1 MKIRKKTLQCLF
13 ILLGVVIAVLW
24 LLPVYILV
32 ISSIKEPAS
41 IFLFH
46 LFPTAEEIRLQNFV
60 DVFQKVKFLR
70 YILNSFVIATTV
82 TLVAL
87 LFHMMAGFAFS
98 TLRFP
103 LKKTIFTWMI
113 STMMIS
119 FSVIMIPLFII
130 VKSLGLIDTLWA
142 VILPMIPHAY
152 GIFLYRQFFKG
163 VPRDLYEA
171 GIIDGASHFKILFRV
186 YTPLSVP
193 ITLTMAVS
201 FFLTN
206 WNNYL
211 WPMVVTQ
218 KQDLWVV
225 QVAISSF
232 KDAYS
237 AQWNLILAASVIAAI
252 PTIVLFV
259 IFQRYFVEGIKLSG
273 VKG

>member
-1 MKIRKKTLQCLF
+1 MKIRKKKTLQCLF

-103 LKKTIFTWMI
+103 LKKTIFTLMI

-152 GIFLYRQFFKG
+152 GIFLYRQFF
-163 VPRDLYEA
+163 
-171 GIIDGASHFKILFRV
+171 
-186 YTPLSVP
+186 
-193 ITLTMAVS
+193 
-201 FFLTN
+201 
-206 WNNYL
+206 
-211 WPMVVTQ
+211 
-218 KQDLWVV
+218 
-225 QVAISSF
+225 
-232 KDAYS
+232 
-237 AQWNLILAASVIAAI
+237 
-252 PTIVLFV
+252 
-259 IFQRYFVEGIKLSG
+259 
-273 VKG
+273 